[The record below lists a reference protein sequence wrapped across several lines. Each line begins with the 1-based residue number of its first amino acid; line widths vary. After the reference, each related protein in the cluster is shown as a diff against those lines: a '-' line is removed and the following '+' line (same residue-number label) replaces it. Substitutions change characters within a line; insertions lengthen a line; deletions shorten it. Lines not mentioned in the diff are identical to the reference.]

1 MNRRLIIGIVVALAV
16 VAFAVTMFTLNFT
29 GAEANRETIEENAPA
44 TAEPV
49 GSDQTP
55 AGQGAPTSIGTGD
68 DAADETDTPQ
78 PAAPE
83 TVTSEGVAPAGAESA
98 Q

>member
-16 VAFAVTMFTLNFT
+16 IAFAVTMFTLNFT
-29 GAEANRETIEENAPA
+29 GAEANRETMQENAPA
-44 TAEPV
+44 TAESV
-49 GSDQTP
+49 DSDQTP
-55 AGQGAPTSIGTGD
+55 AGQGAPNSIGTGD
-68 DAADETDTPQ
+68 DAGDEADTPQ

-83 TVTSEGVAPAGAESA
+83 TVTSDGVDPAGTEAA